1 MMKEKMNKRE
11 SIIFKAIRFYFTAPI
26 PRIKNINWFPITIC
40 VVICILPILAF
51 LKHGWTPSHKVY
63 IVASWTITLLLLPWM
78 LYFLMHIAFAII
90 ESLMIAWYKIKD
102 SYRKAEP
109 LNQAYDD
116 YFIARDYYESA
127 GLIVGC
133 KSKVNSRDQDT
144 KNDYWAQVKNGLFK
158 FMMQFH
164 CLKENVAESIL
175 REYAS
180 RLVDL
185 RRGLYSIDSIVPITK
200 DKLNVGPCELLTV
213 AFNLFPDPKMI
224 GVQNMKVAQMLAAA
238 FPGNFKVS
246 YVTTELSRM
255 RQDVRDEIKKHDFDR
270 KKRSTPTEV
279 CVLTP
284 EQLLDSIKYF
294 YELGE

>member
-1 MMKEKMNKRE
+1 MKEKMNKRE

-40 VVICILPILAF
+40 VIICILPILAF
-51 LKHGWTPSHKVY
+51 LKHGWTPSHKLY

-144 KNDYWAQVKNGLFK
+144 KNDYWAKVKKRPVQVYDALPLFEREC
-158 FMMQFH
+158 H
-164 CLKENVAESIL
+164 GINIEGICLKTC
-175 REYAS
+175 
-180 RLVDL
+180 
-185 RRGLYSIDSIVPITK
+185 GLEERPV
-200 DKLNVGPCELLTV
+200 
-213 AFNLFPDPKMI
+213 FN
-224 GVQNMKVAQMLAAA
+224 
-238 FPGNFKVS
+238 
-246 YVTTELSRM
+246 
-255 RQDVRDEIKKHDFDR
+255 
-270 KKRSTPTEV
+270 
-279 CVLTP
+279 
-284 EQLLDSIKYF
+284 
-294 YELGE
+294 